1 MQNFGEKLKKLM
13 FEFNVTQED
22 LARELGLD
30 QSYISK
36 LKLGKR
42 NPSLKKLEMFAEY
55 FKVPLNFFLQNSGN
69 TQSGNNN
76 IIGNQ
81 NTIIPQQQNKT
92 SLMRVVNMCDEN
104 TVVKV
109 VIAKKKNLHISSLN
123 YKNAKLVFM
132 KATMLID
139 DFEEISAKEFNE
151 RFKQEVSKEKSVLLI
166 LTSGE

>member
-1 MQNFGEKLKKLM
+1 MQNFGEKLKRLM

-55 FKVPLNFFLQNSGN
+55 FIFIQNSGN